1 MPKPYSDD
9 LRERVVKSVMAGHS
23 CRAVAKIYGVSG
35 SFVVKLVQRWHTHK
49 SVKPAQFGGYK
60 KPVLTA
66 HSDTVRRLVAKTP
79 DATITELQE
88 LLNADG
94 IVISRA
100 AVGKYLK
107 RMQLTYKKSPACS
120 RTGQAGRGR
129 STKKM
134 ERGSKQA

>member
-9 LRERVVKSVMAGHS
+9 LRERVVKSVLGGRS
-23 CRAVAKIYGVSG
+23 CRAVAKIYGVSD
-35 SFVVKLVQRWHTHK
+35 SFVVKLVQRWRTHK
-49 SVKPAQFGGYK
+49 SFKPAQFGGYK
-60 KPVLTA
+60 KPLLAA
-66 HSDTVRRLVAKTP
+66 HSDTVRRLVVKTP

-107 RMQLTYKKSPACS
+107 RMQLTYKKSPA
-120 RTGQAGRGR
+120 RRRAGQAGRGR
-129 STKKM
+129 SPGQM
-134 ERGSKQA
+134 ERRPKQA